1 MTTHTARKAD
11 SAYALHLYE
20 RTISH
25 MVFPKHDPRDSL
37 YRSPVGAAANNSD
50 ITLTID
56 IPLHFRTKR
65 ASVCLQSE
73 ENRQELSMEKLS
85 CESCDRFSLTIP
97 ADETFTGLLF
107 YCFILQSEGGE
118 PYYYGKMDPNTEHPE
133 ITGGIYNEI
142 PPMWQITVYDK
153 NFTVPMWYGE
163 GITYQIFP
171 DRFARTHIPRRNGCK
186 AERVIRPDWYGGI
199 PEYRP
204 VEDDIILNN
213 DFFGGNIRGIMEKLD
228 YLDSLGVRTI
238 YLNPIFEAQS
248 NHRYDTANYEKLDP
262 MFGTEKQFEELCK
275 KAKKRGMHVIL
286 DGVFSHTGA
295 DSIYFNKYGHYDS
308 IGAYQSKESPY
319 YSWYQFKEYPDEY
332 ECWWDVLIL
341 PATKEMEPSYLDYIV
356 RGSESI
362 VRKWIRLGAS
372 GWRLD
377 VADELP
383 DAFIRALRKAVKEEN
398 PEAIVI
404 GEVWEDASNKVSY
417 DTRRRYFEGQ
427 ELDSVMNYP
436 LKDAIL
442 AFMWGGD
449 ALDFRTQMELLQAN
463 YPKQVFFS
471 LMNHIGTHDT
481 TRILTNLG
489 FRGDGDAMGRD
500 GRAVYRM
507 TEQERSCGKSL
518 LRLAT
523 VIQFTF
529 PGSPTIYYGDEA
541 GMEGFEDPFNR
552 MCYPWGEEDLEVQ
565 DWYRMICSIRNGSEA
580 LRKGELHF
588 LYALGD
594 LLAYE
599 RRYGDELV
607 TIIINRGDS
616 PAVLPFAAEGVDLLS
631 GESALTTAQAKSA
644 YILKKQ

>member
-1 MTTHTARKAD
+1 
-11 SAYALHLYE
+11 
-20 RTISH
+20 
-25 MVFPKHDPRDSL
+25 MVFPKHDPRDLL
-37 YRSPVGAAANNSD
+37 YRTPVGAAPNDTD

-56 IPLHFRTKR
+56 VPTHYHTDHAELLLKR
-65 ASVCLQSE
+65 EAE
-73 ENRQELSMEKLS
+73 EQILPMTRVACDG
-85 CESCDRFSLTIP
+85 CERFSVILP

-118 PYYYGKMDPNTEHPE
+118 PYYYGQMDPNSEHPE
-133 ITGGIYNEI
+133 ITGGIYNDL

-153 NFTVPMWYGE
+153 SFTVPSWYGE

-171 DRFARTHIPRRNGCK
+171 DRFARTHLPRKNGCK
-186 AERVIRPDWYGGI
+186 AERVIRADWDGI

-213 DFFGGNIRGIMEKLD
+213 DFFGGNIRGIIEKLE
-228 YLDSLGVRTI
+228 YLESLGISTI

-262 MFGTEKQFEELCK
+262 MFGTEKQFSELCK
-275 KAKKRGMHVIL
+275 KAKKRGMRVIL

-308 IGAYQSKESPY
+308 LGAYQSKESPY
-319 YSWYQFKEYPDEY
+319 YKWYQFNEHPDDY

-341 PATKEMEPSYLDYIV
+341 PAVKEMEPTYLDYIV

-383 DAFIRALRKAVKEEN
+383 DVFIRAIRQAVKEED
-398 PEAIVI
+398 PDAIVI
-404 GEVWEDASNKVSY
+404 GEVWEDASNKISY
-417 DTRRRYFEGQ
+417 GTRRHYFEGK

-436 LKDAIL
+436 LRDAIL
-442 AFMWGGD
+442 NFLWGGD
-449 ALDFRTQMELLQAN
+449 ALAFRTEMELLQAN
-463 YPKQVFFS
+463 YPPQVFGS

-481 TRILTNLG
+481 SRILTNLG
-489 FRGDGDAMGRD
+489 FRGDGEAMGRD

-507 TEQERSCGKSL
+507 TNAERACGKAL

-523 VIQFTF
+523 AIQFTF

-552 MCYPWGEEDLEVQ
+552 MCYPWGNEDAEIIT
-565 DWYRMICSIRNGSEA
+565 WYRTICRIRNGSDA
-580 LRKGELHF
+580 LKKGGLRF
-588 LYALGD
+588 VYALGD
-594 LLAYE
+594 LLAYV
-599 RRYGDELV
+599 RTYGDE
-607 TIIINRGDS
+607 TITVVVNRSDS
-616 PAVLPFAAEGVDLLS
+616 VQALPFAADGIDLLT
-631 GESALTTAQAKSA
+631 GAEARPEIGAKDVW
-644 YILKKQ
+644 ILKK